1 MDFIEKIFG
10 WSPDDGSGAFELMLF
25 AIPLIGIA
33 YPLMRRRSRRDN
45 KQ

>member
-10 WSPDDGSGAFELMLF
+10 WSPDSGSGAFELMLF

-33 YPLMRRRSRRDN
+33 YLVMRRRSRRNN
-45 KQ
+45 KL